1 MGLVEGELELGSL
14 FILTVFECAYSCFEI
29 KCQTL
34 KSLRTSNQV
43 RIRMGG

>member
-29 KCQTL
+29 K
-34 KSLRTSNQV
+34 SLRTSNQV